1 VELLIRDAQLDDAE
15 AIVAILNPIIEV
27 GAYTVL
33 TTPFSVEAERE
44 FIRHFPQR
52 GIFHVAVCRHK
63 QEIVGFQNIEPFAT
77 YTSAFDH
84 VGVIGT
90 YVSLLCRRQGIG
102 RSLFKDT
109 FEAARCRGYEKLF
122 AYVRADNP
130 VALATYLSQG
140 FRIIG
145 TAQRHAKINGRYVDE
160 IMIERAL

>member
-1 VELLIRDAQLDDAE
+1 MELLIRDAQLDDAE
-15 AIVAILNPIIEV
+15 AILAILNPIVEV

-44 FIRHFPQR
+44 FILHFPQR
-52 GIFHVAVCRHK
+52 GIFHVAVCRHQ
-63 QEIVGFQNIEPFAT
+63 QEIVGFQNVEPFAT

-90 YVSLLCRRQGIG
+90 YVSLSCRRRGIG
-102 RSLFKDT
+102 RSLFKAT
-109 FEAARCRGYEKLF
+109 FEAARCQGYEKLF

-130 VALATYLSQG
+130 AALATYLSQG
-140 FRIIG
+140 FRIVG
-145 TAQRHAKINGRYVDE
+145 TAQKQAKIDGRYVDE

>member
-1 VELLIRDAQLDDAE
+1 VDLLIRAAQLDDAE
-15 AIVAILNPIIEV
+15 AILAILNPIIEV

-44 FIRHFPQR
+44 FILNFPQR

-63 QEIVGFQNIEPFAT
+63 QEIVGFQNIEPFAA
-77 YTSAFDH
+77 YTCAFDH

-90 YVSLLCRRQGIG
+90 YVSLSCRRQGIG
-102 RSLFKDT
+102 RSLFKAA
-109 FEAARCRGYEKLF
+109 FEAARCKGYEKLF
-122 AYVRADNP
+122 AYVRADNTA
-130 VALATYLSQG
+130 ALATYLSQG